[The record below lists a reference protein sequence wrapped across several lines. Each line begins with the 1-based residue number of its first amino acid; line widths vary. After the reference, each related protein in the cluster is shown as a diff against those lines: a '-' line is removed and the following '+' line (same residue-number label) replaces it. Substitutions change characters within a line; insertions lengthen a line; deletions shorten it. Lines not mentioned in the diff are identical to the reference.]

1 MRAALQSS
9 LAGDPQGPRSLRKVL
24 QDHPVLGAF
33 ACGQLVTKLAQLGG
47 DGRGA
52 EIWDTDA
59 IPRILEVLVACAVL
73 CRQTMATLASTLFE
87 CATLRATAARTG
99 WRLRLLLAAGLLVRA
114 EDSTGEILCFIS
126 QLIASCLED
135 IQGAVV
141 CGLEAPS
148 SSATG
153 DSEATV
159 LSEWTPDM
167 LRSKMH
173 AAASLLT
180 ARADDCDLPP
190 HALAVL
196 RAFTQLTAPDI
207 TPQTRGA
214 LRCSSSGDVHS
225 TPTMR
230 HQLPPQAAQAFGR
243 RGGAE
248 LETELGARLSDLLV
262 SGGMGARGDAARSQL
277 RTSGRRCTSLSE
289 VLSDAASRVAAAGP
303 ESPLPLGAE
312 SGGLSPHARRS
323 GAAAAETGTNG
334 SPAGWQGTHAGAAAG
349 GAGALWAVAEER
361 GWGVGEVGCEFAK
374 AVDAT
379 LRAGLHSYLT

>member
-1 MRAALQSS
+1 MAAGYESVRAALELS

-33 ACGQLVTKLAQLGG
+33 ACGQLATKLAQMGG
-47 DGRGA
+47 GGRGV
-52 EIWDTDA
+52 EVWDTNA
-59 IPRILEVLVACAVL
+59 IPRVLEVLVACAVSS
-73 CRQTMATLASTLFE
+73 RQTMATLASTLFE
-87 CATLRATAARTG
+87 SATLQATAARTG

-114 EDSTGEILCFIS
+114 DDSTGEILGFIS

-167 LRSKMH
+167 VRSKMH

-180 ARADDCDLPP
+180 ARAADCDLPP

-196 RAFTQLTAPDI
+196 RAFTQLTAPDV

-214 LRCSSSGDVHS
+214 LRCSSSGD
-225 TPTMR
+225 TFTTR
-230 HQLPPQAAQAFGR
+230 HHLPQQALGR

-262 SGGMGARGDAARSQL
+262 SGGMGARGGSQL

-289 VLSDAASRVAAAGP
+289 VLSDATSRVAACGP
-303 ESPLPLGAE
+303 ESAQ

-323 GAAAAETGTNG
+323 GATAAEAGTRG
-334 SPAGWQGTHAGAAAG
+334 SPAGWQGTHEGAADA

-361 GWGVGEVGCEFAK
+361 GWGVGEVGCEFAD

-379 LRAGLHSYLT
+379 LRAGLLLLLYYSQA